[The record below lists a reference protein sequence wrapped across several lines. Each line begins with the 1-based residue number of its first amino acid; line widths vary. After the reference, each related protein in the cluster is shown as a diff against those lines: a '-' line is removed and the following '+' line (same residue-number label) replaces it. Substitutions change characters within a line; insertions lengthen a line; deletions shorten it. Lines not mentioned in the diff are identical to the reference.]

1 MPTRSLS
8 TLAGCAFL
16 LGACSSM
23 PAIDRD
29 TATSTPRAGSDAAWE
44 RLDPDQDGFLT
55 VAELESQ
62 RGVALLRDL
71 WRTDTD
77 HDRRVSRQEWDLW
90 WPRMTRT
97 PPSPSMQALNGNA
110 SAPETR

>member
-1 MPTRSLS
+1 MPIRYLS
-8 TLAGCAFL
+8 ALAGCAFM
-16 LGACSSM
+16 LGACSSV
-23 PAIDRD
+23 PRIDSD
-29 TATSTPRAGSDAAWE
+29 TATSAPRAGSDAAWE

-71 WRTDTD
+71 WRADTD
-77 HDRRVSRQEWDLW
+77 RDDRVSRQEWNLW

-97 PPSPSMQALNGNA
+97 PPSPSMQALNG
-110 SAPETR
+110 SAATPEAR